1 MELNNRCIS
10 NSSYLFKYRQFPL
23 PWVWGFKSNMSSE
36 KGPSKNERIVFQ
48 ASIFRGYIQD
58 TIVITRMAL
67 YPFELRGS
75 RTIPIFATV
84 TGCGGGSKL
93 LVFFHFKWV
102 PSIKLTYPTKRK
114 GKSSTRKIC
123 WLMFKFVA
131 WVIFKAKVIWCVD
144 DFDFGSSI

>member
-1 MELNNRCIS
+1 MQESFHIHE
-10 NSSYLFKYRQFPL
+10 F
-23 PWVWGFKSNMSSE
+23 GTKSNMSSE

-58 TIVITRMAL
+58 AIVITRMAL

-93 LVFFHFKWV
+93 LVFLSLQMSTLHKTNISHQKGEGNHQ
-102 PSIKLTYPTKRK
+102 PKRY
-114 GKSSTRKIC
+114 
-123 WLMFKFVA
+123 A
-131 WVIFKAKVIWCVD
+131 D
-144 DFDFGSSI
+144 